1 MFLWLACAYGYK
13 TAAYIKTHDIRGKQ
27 TLVFFVSLIQSLSGF
42 HWLKVMVQYTNVL
55 QLQSIVGVTSVSDK

>member
-1 MFLWLACAYGYK
+1 MFLWPACAYGYK
-13 TAAYIKTHDIRGKQ
+13 TAAYIKTHDIRGQ

>member
-1 MFLWLACAYGYK
+1 MG
-13 TAAYIKTHDIRGKQ
+13 IKQLLTSKLTISGGEQ
-27 TLVFFVSLIQSLSGF
+27 TLVFFVSMIQSLSGF

>member
-1 MFLWLACAYGYK
+1 MG
-13 TAAYIKTHDIRGKQ
+13 IKQLLTSKLTISGGQ

>member
-1 MFLWLACAYGYK
+1 M
-13 TAAYIKTHDIRGKQ
+13 
-27 TLVFFVSLIQSLSGF
+27 SLIQSLSGF